1 LSCFESDE
9 SLILLEFNFFAFT
22 CKYAG
27 LKDRGVAVSVVK
39 LDPLKVLKRMRAV
52 NDNFPYDSA
61 NWSNP
66 SFLPAIWVYFINQV
80 GSFTVVA
87 HYDIQANNCRVVP

>member
-27 LKDRGVAVSVVK
+27 LKDRGFATAIK
-39 LDPLKVLKRMRAV
+39 LDPLKEIKRMRAV
-52 NDNFPYDSA
+52 NDNFLYDSA
-61 NWSNP
+61 FWTNFL
-66 SFLPAIWVYFINQV
+66 FLPAIWVYFMKQV
-80 GSFTVVA
+80 GFFTMA
-87 HYDIQANNCRVVP
+87 HYDIHSNNLRVVP